1 MRELNLAAMALL
13 IVIVTPMI
21 IGWAW
26 PSGTETVDTWTTE
39 GDIDVTPS
47 IATADIPILDSYA
60 GPMNHYWLYS
70 DGFTEYEPV
79 AYGSSPSAIPRLTY
93 TATAESI
100 TTNPWVINLA
110 GYATDYRTDFIT
122 IADISIRMEDGS
134 SYTCSTAVYM
144 PGANTVY
151 MMGLGHHGEPLKA
164 SEIQRISVQGASPSN
179 PLLLTIRTYTQT
191 GEYVDMSKGFVL
203 DADLAPY
210 YLDWFNGMT
219 NHSVELWIR
228 TASIAETS
236 TITAGGVAVELDV
249 HDGTLTA
256 NGQTLGAVAAYPYI
270 SIVFDHDE
278 GTATVSGLIGATSFT
293 DPTWT
298 VGNVVTIEDE
308 IALIDS
314 LRMSGDFEYEV
325 KRTYSEIGTGKG
337 IKDATIIPY
346 DYYPHYSWQV
356 SFDSPARFGDYI
368 VIGGLPHSVS
378 DGKIQIHDRNTGE
391 RHDVPI
397 RGMAILSLIYNDGE
411 NEEAVQHLY
420 VNGIEIS
427 SVAPEQGLAIILR
440 GDWYV
445 SVTVSDVSQ
454 GEQTGYTWD
463 LGTFG
468 LDRTGYCLV
477 GLLSSIAIMIGAG
490 LWGRASGTKLM
501 VVMITMGICAAAYL
515 IMIG

>member
-26 PSGTETVDTWTTE
+26 PTGTETVDTWTTE
-39 GDIDVTPS
+39 GDIDITPS

-60 GPMNHYWLYS
+60 GPMNHYWLYGNGYI
-70 DGFTEYEPV
+70 DYEPV
-79 AYGSSPSAIPRLTY
+79 AYSSSPSAIPKLTY
-93 TATAESI
+93 TSTVEAI
-100 TTNPWVINLA
+100 TENPHAINLA
-110 GYATDYRTDFIT
+110 HFTGYRTDFIT
-122 IADISIRMEDGS
+122 TINIGIKMNDGTVYS
-134 SYTCSTAVYM
+134 CSTAVYM
-144 PGANTVY
+144 PGANAVY
-151 MMGLGHHGEPLKA
+151 MIGMGHHAEPLKA
-164 SEIQRISVQGASPSN
+164 SDIMVISVQGGTPLN
-179 PLLLTIRTYTQT
+179 PVLLTTREYTQT

-210 YLDWFNGMT
+210 YLDWFNGMS
-219 NHSVELWIR
+219 NHSVEIWIR

-236 TITAGGVAVELDV
+236 TITAGGLAVELDV
-249 HDGTLTA
+249 TDGTLTA
-256 NGQTLGAVAAYPYI
+256 NGQTLGAVAAYPYV
-270 SIVFDHDE
+270 SLVFDHDE
-278 GTATVSGLIGATSFT
+278 GTATVSGLIGASSFT
-293 DPTWT
+293 DSTWT
-298 VGNVVTIEDE
+298 VGNAVTIDDE

-356 SFDSPARFGDYI
+356 SFDSPARFGDFI
-368 VIGGLPHSVS
+368 SIGGMPHTVI
-378 DGKIQIHDRNTGE
+378 DGTITIQDRITGE
-391 RHDVPI
+391 RQNVPV

-411 NEEAVQHLY
+411 DNEPVQHLY
-420 VNGIEIS
+420 VNGVEIS
-427 SVAPEQGLAIILR
+427 SLAPEKELAIILA

-454 GEQTGYTWD
+454 GEQTGYTWT

-468 LDRTGYCLV
+468 LDRTGYCMV
-477 GLLSSIAIMIGAG
+477 GLLSSITIMIGAG

-501 VVMITMGICAAAYL
+501 VVMITMGICAASYFL
-515 IMIG
+515 MM

>member
-26 PSGTETVDTWTTE
+26 PTGTETVDTWTTE

-70 DGFTEYEPV
+70 DLSTEYEPV
-79 AYGSSPSAIPRLTY
+79 AYSSSPSAIPKLTY
-93 TATAESI
+93 TSTAEAI
-100 TTNPWVINLA
+100 TTNPYVINLA
-110 GYATDYRTDFIT
+110 HFTGYRTDFFTAVNIGIKMNDGT
-122 IADISIRMEDGS
+122 LYSCSI
-134 SYTCSTAVYM
+134 AVYM
-144 PGANTVY
+144 PGANAVY
-151 MMGLGHHGEPLKA
+151 MMGMGHHAEPLKA
-164 SEIQRISVQGASPSN
+164 SDIMAISVQGGTPSSPV
-179 PLLLTIRTYTQT
+179 LLTTREYAQT

-203 DADLAPY
+203 RSDLAPY
-210 YLDWFNGMT
+210 HLDWFNGMT

-236 TITAGGVAVELDV
+236 TITAGGLAVELDV
-249 HDGTLTA
+249 TDGTLTA
-256 NGQTLGAVAAYPYI
+256 NGQTLGAVAAYPYV

-278 GTATVSGLIGATSFT
+278 GTATVSGLIGAASFT

-308 IALIDS
+308 IALMDS
-314 LRMSGDFEYEV
+314 VRMSGDFEYEV

-356 SFDSPARFGDYI
+356 SFDSPARFGDFI
-368 VIGGLPHSVS
+368 SIGGMPHTVI
-378 DGKIQIHDRNTGE
+378 DGTITIQDRITGE
-391 RHDVPI
+391 RQNVPV

-427 SVAPEQGLAIILR
+427 TVAPEQGLAIILA

-454 GEQTGYTWD
+454 GEQTGYIWT

>member
-39 GDIDVTPS
+39 GNIDITPS
-47 IATADIPILDSYA
+47 IATTDIPILDSYS

-70 DGFTEYEPV
+70 DGYTSYEPV
-79 AYGSSPSAIPRLTY
+79 AYASSPSAIPKLTY
-93 TATAESI
+93 TSTAEAI
-100 TTNPWVINLA
+100 TTNPYVINLEHFT
-110 GYATDYRTDFIT
+110 GYRTDFIT
-122 IADISIRMEDGS
+122 AVNIAIIMNDHTVYS
-134 SYTCSTAVYM
+134 CSTAVYM
-144 PGANTVY
+144 PGANAIY
-151 MMGLGHHGEPLKA
+151 MIGLGHHAEPLKA
-164 SEIQRISVQGASPSN
+164 SDIRSISVSGATASN
-179 PLLLTIRTYTQT
+179 PVLLTTRTYTQT
-191 GEYVDMSKGFVL
+191 GEYVDMSKGFIL
-203 DADLAPY
+203 RSDLAPY

-236 TITAGGVAVELDV
+236 TITAGGLAVELDAT
-249 HDGTLTA
+249 DGTLTA
-256 NGQTLGAVAAYPYI
+256 NGQTLGAVTAYPFI

-278 GTATVSGLIGATSFT
+278 GTATVSGLIGASSFT

-298 VGNVVTIEDE
+298 VGNVVTIDGE
-308 IALIDS
+308 IALISS

-356 SFDSPARFGDYI
+356 SFDSPARFGDFI
-368 VIGGLPHSVS
+368 SIGGLPHSVF
-378 DGKIQIHDRNTGE
+378 DGKIQIHDRITGE

-397 RGMAILSLIYNDGE
+397 RGMAILSLIYYDGE
-411 NEEAVQHLY
+411 EDEAVQHLY

-427 SVAPEQGLAIILR
+427 TLAPEQELAIILA

-454 GEQTGYTWD
+454 GEQTGYTWT

-468 LDRTGYCLV
+468 LDRTGYCMV
-477 GLLSSIAIMIGAG
+477 GLLSSITIMIGAG
-490 LWGRASGTKLM
+490 LWGRASGTKLL
-501 VVMITMGICAAAYL
+501 VVMITMGICAASYFL
-515 IMIG
+515 MM